1 MLNPISFLGFSLFDL
16 IVVQKCTIM
25 YYDNFYIVVIKLYIQ
40 NIIYYYIEV
49 YIMDVMIL
57 AIVFVIYIFALVFV
71 SYYAYR
77 KTNSSEDF
85 MIAGK
90 DTHPFIMAMSYGAT
104 FVSTAAI
111 VGFGGVAGEYGM
123 SVLWLAFLNIIIG
136 VFIAFVFL
144 GKRTRRMGHALGSL
158 TFPEFLGKRFDSRF
172 IHYVSGLIIFCAMP
186 LYAAVVL
193 IGAARFLESSLLI
206 LSIIITFYVLFGGI
220 RGVMYTDALQ
230 GTIMVI
236 AMIFLLV
243 FVYWLLGGVNT
254 ANTALSDM
262 VNLYP
267 AEALKTGGTGWT
279 SFPKL
284 GTPFWWS
291 LVSSTLIGVGIGVL
305 AQPSLI
311 VRFMTVKSDKE
322 LNRSV
327 LIGGIF
333 IAIMPTTAYIVGS
346 LSNVYFYDK
355 LGKIAVDVVGGN
367 IDKIIPTFITMALP
381 EWFVYLFLLSLIAAA
396 MSTIS
401 SQLHT
406 QGTAF
411 GVDIYGTLRKASKQ
425 KLDQVS
431 ISRVGILIA
440 IILALVMAFSL
451 PGSVVALGTSLF
463 FEICAAAF
471 LPVFLGAIYWKG
483 ITRLGAIAGILSGTF
498 ISLFWLIFVFAKTAK
513 GLGICMALFGVE
525 TILPVAPWPFIDVM
539 LIAVP
544 VSAIFTIV
552 VSLLTKPPAQEV
564 IDEAFKNIDNK
575 GSEA

>member
-1 MLNPISFLGFSLFDL
+1 MN
-16 IVVQKCTIM
+16 
-25 YYDNFYIVVIKLYIQ
+25 
-40 NIIYYYIEV
+40 
-49 YIMDVMIL
+49 VMIL
-57 AIVFVIYIFALVFV
+57 AIVFIIYIFALVFV
-71 SYYAYR
+71 GYYAYK

-104 FVSTAAI
+104 FISTAAI
-111 VGFGGVAGEYGM
+111 VGFGGVASEYGM

-144 GKRTRRMGHALGSL
+144 GKRTRRMGHSLGSL
-158 TFPEFLGKRFDSRF
+158 TFPEFLGKRFDSKF
-172 IHYVSGLIIFCAMP
+172 IHYFSGLIIFCAMP

-193 IGAARFLESSLLI
+193 IGAARFLESSLLIDFSIALLI

-230 GTIMVI
+230 GTIMVV
-236 AMIFLLV
+236 AMVFLLV
-243 FVYWLLGGVNT
+243 FVYWLLGGVDT
-254 ANTALSDM
+254 ANTALTNM
-262 VNLYP
+262 VMYP
-267 AEALKTGGTGWT
+267 ADALATGGTGWT
-279 SFPKL
+279 AFPEF

-367 IDKIIPTFITMALP
+367 IDKVIPTFITMALP
-381 EWFVYLFLLSLIAAA
+381 EWFVYIFLLSLIAAA

-411 GVDIYGTLRKASKQ
+411 GVDIYGQIREKSKQ

-440 IILALVMAFSL
+440 IILALVMAYSL

-471 LPVFLGAIYWKG
+471 LPVFLGALYWKG
-483 ITRLGAIAGILSGTF
+483 ITRLGAIAGIVSGTLV
-498 ISLFWLIFVFAKTAK
+498 SLFWMIFVFKKTAV
-513 GLGICMALFGVE
+513 GLGICQFICGME
-525 TILPVAPWPFIDVM
+525 TLIPTAPWPFIDVM

-564 IDEAFKNIDNK
+564 IDKSFENIDAK
-575 GSEA
+575 GSDA

>member
-1 MLNPISFLGFSLFDL
+1 MLEVSYMD
-16 IVVQKCTIM
+16 IM
-25 YYDNFYIVVIKLYIQ
+25 V
-40 NIIYYYIEV
+40 
-49 YIMDVMIL
+49 L
-57 AIVFVIYIFALVFV
+57 AIIFIIYIFALVFV
-71 SYYAYR
+71 GYYAYK

-104 FVSTAAI
+104 FISTAAI
-111 VGFGGVAGEYGM
+111 VGFGGVAGQYGM
-123 SVLWLAFLNIIIG
+123 GVLWLAFLNIIIG

-144 GKRTRRMGHALGSL
+144 GKRTRKMGHALNSL
-158 TFPEFLGKRFDSRF
+158 TFPEFLGKRFNSKF
-172 IHYVSGLIIFCAMP
+172 IHYTSGLIIFCAMP

-193 IGAARFLESSLLI
+193 IGAARFLESSLLINFSIALLI

-230 GTIMVI
+230 GTIMVF
-236 AMIFLLV
+236 AMAFLLI
-243 FVYWLLGGVNT
+243 FIYMLLGGVDT
-254 ANTALSDM
+254 ANTALTNM
-262 VNLYP
+262 VHLYP
-267 AEALKTGGTGWT
+267 ADSISAGGTGWT
-279 SFPKL
+279 SFPTM

-346 LSNVYFYDK
+346 LSNVYFFNNF
-355 LGKIAVDVVGGN
+355 GKIAVDMVGGN
-367 IDKIIPTFITMALP
+367 IDKIIPTFITSALP
-381 EWFVYLFLLSLIAAA
+381 EWFVYIFLLSLIAAA

-411 GVDIYGTLRKASKQ
+411 GVDIYGTIRDKSKQ

-440 IILALVMAFSL
+440 IILALIMAFSL
-451 PGSVVALGTSLF
+451 PGSVIALGTSLF

-483 ITRLGAIAGILSGTF
+483 ITKAGAIAGILSGTLV
-498 ISLFWLIFVFAKTAK
+498 SLFWLIFVFAKTAT
-513 GLGICMALFGVE
+513 GLGICKFIFGVE
-525 TILPVAPWPFIDVM
+525 TILPAAPWPFIDVM

-544 VSAIFTIV
+544 ISAIFTIL
-552 VSLLTKPPAQEV
+552 VSLLTKPPAQEI
-564 IDEAFKNIDNK
+564 IDKAFKNI
-575 GSEA
+575 GSDA

>member
-1 MLNPISFLGFSLFDL
+1 
-16 IVVQKCTIM
+16 
-25 YYDNFYIVVIKLYIQ
+25 
-40 NIIYYYIEV
+40 
-49 YIMDVMIL
+49 MDVMIL
-57 AIVFVIYIFALVFV
+57 TIVFIIYIFALVLV
-71 SYYAYR
+71 GYYAYK

-104 FVSTAAI
+104 FISTAAI
-111 VGFGGVAGEYGM
+111 VGFGGVAGQYGM

-136 VFIAFVFL
+136 IFVAFVFL

-158 TFPEFLGKRFDSRF
+158 TFPEFLGKRFDSKF
-172 IHYVSGLIIFCAMP
+172 IHYASGLIIFCAMP

-193 IGAARFLESSLLI
+193 IGAARFLESSLLIDFSIALLI

-230 GTIMVI
+230 GTIMVV
-236 AMIFLLV
+236 AMVFLLA
-243 FVYWLLGGVNT
+243 FVYWLLGGVDT
-254 ANTALSDM
+254 ANTALSGM
-262 VNLYP
+262 VSLYP
-267 AEALKTGGTGWT
+267 AEATATGGTGWT
-279 SFPKL
+279 SFPTF

-355 LGKIAVDVVGGN
+355 LGQIAVDVVGGN

-381 EWFVYLFLLSLIAAA
+381 EWFVYIFLLSLIAAA

-411 GVDIYGTLRKASKQ
+411 GVDIYGTIRDKAKQ
-425 KLDQVS
+425 RLDQVT
-431 ISRVGILIA
+431 ISRIGILIA
-440 IILALVMAFSL
+440 IILALIMAFSL

-471 LPVFLGAIYWKG
+471 LPVFLGALYWKG

-498 ISLFWLIFVFAKTAK
+498 VSLFWLIFVFAKTAK
-513 GLGICMALFGVE
+513 GLGICMALLGME
-525 TILPVAPWPFIDVM
+525 TILPAAPWPFIDVM

-544 VSAIFTIV
+544 ISAIFTVV
-552 VSLLTKPPAQEV
+552 VSLLTKPPASEV
-564 IDEAFKNIDNK
+564 IDEAFKNIDNM
-575 GSEA
+575 GDA

>member
-1 MLNPISFLGFSLFDL
+1 M
-16 IVVQKCTIM
+16 
-25 YYDNFYIVVIKLYIQ
+25 
-40 NIIYYYIEV
+40 NI
-49 YIMDVMIL
+49 MIL
-57 AIVFVIYIFALVFV
+57 TLIFIIYIFALVFV
-71 SYYAYR
+71 GYYAYK

-90 DTHPFIMAMSYGAT
+90 ETHPFIMAMSYGAT
-104 FVSTAAI
+104 FISTAAI

-144 GKRTRRMGHALGSL
+144 GKRTRRMGHALNSL
-158 TFPEFLGKRFDSRF
+158 TFPEFLGKRFNSKF
-172 IHYVSGLIIFCAMP
+172 IHYTSGLIIFCAMP

-206 LSIIITFYVLFGGI
+206 NFSIALLILSIVITFYVLFGGI

-230 GTIMVI
+230 GTIMVV
-236 AMIFLLV
+236 AMVFLLV
-243 FVYWLLGGVNT
+243 FVYYILGGVNT
-254 ANTALSDM
+254 ANTALSNM

-267 AEALKTGGTGWT
+267 ADAIATGGTGWT
-279 SFPKL
+279 SFPEF

-346 LSNVYFYDK
+346 LSNVYFFDK

-367 IDKIIPTFITMALP
+367 IDKIIPTFITSALP
-381 EWFVYLFLLSLIAAA
+381 EWFVYIFLLSLIAAA

-411 GVDIYGTLRKASKQ
+411 GVDIYGTIRDKTKQ
-425 KLDQVS
+425 KLNQVS
-431 ISRVGILIA
+431 ISRLGILIA
-440 IILALVMAFSL
+440 IILALIMAFSL

-471 LPVFLGAIYWKG
+471 LPVFIGALYWKG
-483 ITRLGAIAGILSGTF
+483 ITRIGAIAGILSGTF
-498 ISLFWLIFVFAKTAK
+498 VSLFWLIFVFAKTAK
-513 GLGICMALFGVE
+513 GVGLCKFLLGVE
-525 TILPVAPWPFIDVM
+525 TILPAAPWPFIDVM

-544 VSAIFTIV
+544 ISALITIV
-552 VSLLTKPPAQEV
+552 VSLITKKLDQDV
-564 IDEAFKNIDNK
+564 IDKAFENI
-575 GSEA
+575 GSDA

>member
-1 MLNPISFLGFSLFDL
+1 
-16 IVVQKCTIM
+16 
-25 YYDNFYIVVIKLYIQ
+25 
-40 NIIYYYIEV
+40 
-49 YIMDVMIL
+49 MDVMVL
-57 AIVFVIYIFALVFV
+57 AIIFVVYIFALFLVG
-71 SYYAYR
+71 YYAYR
-77 KTNSSEDF
+77 TTKSSEDF

-104 FVSTAAI
+104 FISTAAI
-111 VGFGGVAGEYGM
+111 VGFGGVAGQYGM

-172 IHYVSGLIIFCAMP
+172 IQYASGLIIFCAMP
-186 LYAAVVL
+186 IYAAVVL

-206 LSIIITFYVLFGGI
+206 DFTVALLILAVIISLYVFFGGI

-236 AMIFLLV
+236 AMVFLLV
-243 FVYWLLGGVNT
+243 FTYWLLGGVT
-254 ANTALSDM
+254 TSNTALSGM
-262 VNLYP
+262 SNLYP
-267 AEALKTGGTGWT
+267 ADALATGGTGWT
-279 SFPKL
+279 TFPEF

-311 VRFMTVKSDKE
+311 VRFMTVQSDKE

-346 LSNVYFYDK
+346 LSNVYFMDT

-367 IDKIIPTFITMALP
+367 VDKIIPTFITMALP
-381 EWFVYLFLLSLIAAA
+381 EWFVYVFLLSLIAAA

-411 GVDIYGTLRKASKQ
+411 GVDIYSVLRKDDAEN
-425 KLDQVS
+425 KLDEVP
-431 ISRVGILIA
+431 ISRIGILIA
-440 IILALVMAFSL
+440 IILALIVAFSL

-471 LPVFLGAIYWKG
+471 LPVFLGALFWKG
-483 ITRLGAIAGILSGTF
+483 ITKSGAIAGILSGTF
-498 ISLFWLIFVFAKTAK
+498 VSLFWLIFVFKKTAV
-513 GLGICMALFGVE
+513 GLGICNFLLGVE
-525 TILPVAPWPFIDVM
+525 TIIPTAPWPFIDVM

-564 IDEAFKNIDNK
+564 VDKAFSQIDNK
-575 GSEA
+575 GSDSQ

>member
-1 MLNPISFLGFSLFDL
+1 MN
-16 IVVQKCTIM
+16 
-25 YYDNFYIVVIKLYIQ
+25 
-40 NIIYYYIEV
+40 
-49 YIMDVMIL
+49 VMIL
-57 AIVFVIYIFALVFV
+57 AIIFIIYIFALVFV
-71 SYYAYR
+71 GYYAYK
-77 KTNSSEDF
+77 KTRSSEDF

-90 DTHPFIMAMSYGAT
+90 ETHPFIMAMSYGAT
-104 FVSTAAI
+104 FISTAAI

-136 VFIAFVFL
+136 IFIAFVFL
-144 GKRTRRMGHALGSL
+144 GKRTRRMGHALNSL
-158 TFPEFLGKRFDSRF
+158 TFPAFLGKRFDSKF
-172 IHYVSGLIIFCAMP
+172 IHYASGLIIFCAMP

-193 IGAARFLESSLLI
+193 IGAARFLESSLLINFSIALLI

-230 GTIMVI
+230 GTIMVV
-236 AMIFLLV
+236 AMIFLLI
-243 FVYWLLGGVNT
+243 FVYLLLGGVDT
-254 ANTALSDM
+254 ANTALTNM
-262 VNLYP
+262 ANLYP
-267 AEALKTGGTGWT
+267 ASAVEGGGTGWT
-279 SFPKL
+279 AFPTF

-333 IAIMPTTAYIVGS
+333 IAVMPTTAYIVGS
-346 LSNVYFYDK
+346 LSNVYFFNNF
-355 LGKIAVDVVGGN
+355 GKIAVDMVGGN
-367 IDKIIPTFITMALP
+367 IDKIIPTFITLALP
-381 EWFVYLFLLSLIAAA
+381 EWFVYIFLLSLIAAA

-411 GVDIYGTLRKASKQ
+411 GVDIYGTIREKSKQ
-425 KLDQVS
+425 IDQIT

-440 IILALVMAFSL
+440 IILALIMAFSL

-463 FEICAAAF
+463 FEVCAAAF
-471 LPVFLGAIYWKG
+471 LPVFLGALYWKG
-483 ITRLGAIAGILSGTF
+483 ITKLGAIAGILSGTF
-498 ISLFWLIFVFAKTAK
+498 ISLFWLIFVFAKTAT
-513 GLGICMALFGVE
+513 GLGICKFLLGVE
-525 TILPVAPWPFIDVM
+525 TIMPTAPWPFIDVM

-552 VSLLTKPPAQEV
+552 VSLLTKAPSQEV
-564 IDEAFKNIDNK
+564 IDKAFSNIDKK
-575 GSEA
+575 GSDA

>member
-1 MLNPISFLGFSLFDL
+1 
-16 IVVQKCTIM
+16 
-25 YYDNFYIVVIKLYIQ
+25 
-40 NIIYYYIEV
+40 
-49 YIMDVMIL
+49 MDVMVL
-57 AIVFVIYIFALVFV
+57 AIIFVVYIFALFLVG
-71 SYYAYR
+71 YYAYR
-77 KTNSSEDF
+77 TTKSSEDF

-104 FVSTAAI
+104 FISTAAI
-111 VGFGGVAGEYGM
+111 VGFGGVAGQYGM

-172 IHYVSGLIIFCAMP
+172 IQYASGLIIFCAMP
-186 LYAAVVL
+186 IYAAVVL

-206 LSIIITFYVLFGGI
+206 DFTVALLILAVIISLYVFFGGI

-236 AMIFLLV
+236 AMVFLLV
-243 FVYWLLGGVNT
+243 FTYWLLGGVT
-254 ANTALSDM
+254 TSNTALSGM
-262 VNLYP
+262 SNLYP
-267 AEALKTGGTGWT
+267 ADALATGGTGWT
-279 SFPKL
+279 TFPEF

-311 VRFMTVKSDKE
+311 VRFMTVQSDKE

-346 LSNVYFYDK
+346 LSNVYFMDT

-367 IDKIIPTFITMALP
+367 VDKIIPTFITMALP
-381 EWFVYLFLLSLIAAA
+381 EWFVYVFLLSLIAAA

-411 GVDIYGTLRKASKQ
+411 GVDIYSILRKDDAEN
-425 KLDQVS
+425 KLDEVP
-431 ISRVGILIA
+431 ISRIGILIA
-440 IILALVMAFSL
+440 IILALIVAFSL

-471 LPVFLGAIYWKG
+471 LPVFLGALYWKG
-483 ITRLGAIAGILSGTF
+483 ITKSGAIAGILSGTF
-498 ISLFWLIFVFAKTAK
+498 VSLFWLIFVFQKTAV
-513 GLGICMALFGVE
+513 GLGICKFLLGVE
-525 TILPVAPWPFIDVM
+525 TIIPAAPWPFIDVM

-564 IDEAFKNIDNK
+564 VDKAFSQIDAK
-575 GSEA
+575 GSDSQ

>member
-1 MLNPISFLGFSLFDL
+1 
-16 IVVQKCTIM
+16 
-25 YYDNFYIVVIKLYIQ
+25 
-40 NIIYYYIEV
+40 
-49 YIMDVMIL
+49 MDVMIL
-57 AIVFVIYIFALVFV
+57 AIVFIIYIFALVFV
-71 SYYAYR
+71 GYYAYK

-104 FVSTAAI
+104 FISTAAI

-123 SVLWLAFLNIIIG
+123 SVLWLAFLNIVVG
-136 VFIAFVFL
+136 VLIAFIFL

-158 TFPEFLGKRFDSRF
+158 TFPEFLGKRFDSKF
-172 IHYVSGLIIFCAMP
+172 IHYFSGLIIFCAMP

-206 LSIIITFYVLFGGI
+206 DFSIALLILSIIITFYVLFGGI
-220 RGVMYTDALQ
+220 KGVMYTDALQ
-230 GTIMVI
+230 GSIMVV

-243 FVYWLLGGVNT
+243 FVYWLLGGVT
-254 ANTALSDM
+254 HANTALTNM

-267 AEALKTGGTGWT
+267 ADAIATGGTGWT
-279 SFPKL
+279 SFPTL

-333 IAIMPTTAYIVGS
+333 IAIMPTTAYIVGA
-346 LSNVYFYDK
+346 LSNVYFHQN

-367 IDKIIPTFITMALP
+367 IDKIIPTFITSALP
-381 EWFVYLFLLSLIAAA
+381 EWFVYVFLLSLIAAA

-411 GVDIYGTLRKASKQ
+411 GVDIYGTIRDKSKQ

-471 LPVFLGAIYWKG
+471 LPVFLGALYWKG
-483 ITRLGAIAGILSGTF
+483 ITRLGAIAGIVSGT
-498 ISLFWLIFVFAKTAK
+498 IVSLFWLMFVFAKTAK

-525 TILPVAPWPFIDVM
+525 TLLPTAPWPFIDVM

-564 IDEAFKNIDNK
+564 IDGAFKNIDDK

>member
-1 MLNPISFLGFSLFDL
+1 
-16 IVVQKCTIM
+16 
-25 YYDNFYIVVIKLYIQ
+25 
-40 NIIYYYIEV
+40 
-49 YIMDVMIL
+49 MIL
-57 AIVFVIYIFALVFV
+57 AIVFIIYIFALVFV
-71 SYYAYR
+71 GYYAYK

-104 FVSTAAI
+104 FISTAAI
-111 VGFGGVAGEYGM
+111 VGFGGVASQYGM

-144 GKRTRRMGHALGSL
+144 GKRTRRMGHALESL
-158 TFPEFLGKRFDSRF
+158 TFPEFLGKRFDSKF
-172 IHYVSGLIIFCAMP
+172 IHYFSGLVIFCAMP

-193 IGAARFLESSLLI
+193 IGAARFLESSLLIDFSIALLI

-230 GTIMVI
+230 GTIMVL
-236 AMIFLLV
+236 AMVFLLV
-243 FVYWLLGGVNT
+243 FVYWLLGGIDT
-254 ANTALSDM
+254 ANTALTNM

-279 SFPKL
+279 AFPKF

-367 IDKIIPTFITMALP
+367 IDKVIPTFITMALP
-381 EWFVYLFLLSLIAAA
+381 EWFVYIFLLSLIAAA

-411 GVDIYGTLRKASKQ
+411 GVDIYGTIRDKSKQ
-425 KLDQVS
+425 KLD
-431 ISRVGILIA
+431 LIA
-440 IILALVMAFSL
+440 IILALVMAYSL

-471 LPVFLGAIYWKG
+471 LPVFLGALYWKG
-483 ITRLGAIAGILSGTF
+483 ITRLGAIAGIVSGTVV
-498 ISLFWLIFVFAKTAK
+498 SLFWMIFVFKKTAV
-513 GLGICMALFGVE
+513 GLGICKFICGAE
-525 TILPVAPWPFIDVM
+525 TLLPNAPWPFIDVM

-544 VSAIFTIV
+544 VSLVFTVV
-552 VSLLTKPPAQEV
+552 VSLITKPPAQEV
-564 IDEAFKNIDNK
+564 IDRITKPPAQEVIDRAFSKIDTK
-575 GSEA
+575 GSDA